1 MYNTIGDG
9 DDSHMTTLDFVIVIV
24 IKSWRKVSQLIYIYL
39 GMTWLLFD
47 YVDLD
52 NGLLTVVTKP

>member
-24 IKSWRKVSQLIYIYL
+24 IKSWRKVSQLIYIYI
-39 GMTWLLFD
+39 
-47 YVDLD
+47 
-52 NGLLTVVTKP
+52 